1 MFLPTDP
8 FEVDEMIKM
17 LRNRIAANS
26 GGPINNAIN
35 AIGPIKRIVTISL
48 EKSAMTDENRAVS
61 SAFLPLPCLVNGG
74 PSNVVATDAPVP
86 GRETKIAGIEPL
98 NIPPF

>member
-1 MFLPTDP
+1 
-8 FEVDEMIKM
+8 M
-17 LRNRIAANS
+17 LKNKIAASS

-35 AIGPIKRIVTISL
+35 AIGPINSIVIISL
-48 EKSAMTDENRAVS
+48 EKSAITDENRAVS

-86 GRETKIAGIEPL
+86 GRELKLLEL
-98 NIPPF
+98 NLQIYLLYKHLLKMVFLLKDP